1 MVFPHRAAGG
11 FGRSTFDRKILVTQ
25 NDLYIISVA
34 RRRMHSNNTHG
45 HSARA
50 IGTAFLILSEHS
62 NIMITDKSTSTRSL
76 SHFGHFRVSGKDAAA
91 LLHHLTTND
100 INSLKPGQSC
110 EAVLVTGKARCL
122 DILTIL
128 RLENSFLVITSP
140 NRRDMFAP
148 HANGFIVFRQDVK
161 IEDITG
167 QISSIGV
174 FGAEARNVMSA
185 YLLPEK
191 NEIARININDAPV
204 DVLHTGRLPGGGFI
218 FVTPSAETARQ
229 IQADLKLPECDNGTY
244 NILRVEAGVPVAGLE
259 ITEAHNPWEA
269 NLDAMIS
276 LHKGCYNGQEIIARL
291 NTYEKVKQHLKGLK
305 LSDSVSANAETALR
319 SEDKNAGEIT
329 SIVHS
334 PRFGNIALAYVKKN
348 YELAGTALKV
358 LFNGEEVDAEVVD
371 LPFEI

>member
-1 MVFPHRAAGG
+1 
-11 FGRSTFDRKILVTQ
+11 L
-25 NDLYIISVA
+25 
-34 RRRMHSNNTHG
+34 
-45 HSARA
+45 
-50 IGTAFLILSEHS
+50 
-62 NIMITDKSTSTRSL
+62 
-76 SHFGHFRVSGKDAAA
+76 RVSGKVAAA

-100 INSLKPGQSC
+100 INSLKPGQTC

-128 RLENSFLVITSP
+128 RLENEFLVITSP

-167 QISSIGV
+167 QISSLGV
-174 FGAEARNVMSA
+174 FGADAHNLLSA
-185 YLLPEK
+185 YLSPDALPNR
-191 NEIARININDAPV
+191 NEITRIKMHDASV
-204 DVLHTGRLPGGGFI
+204 DVLHTDRLPGGGFLI
-218 FVTPSAETARQ
+218 SSSSADAIQQ
-229 IQADLKLPECDNGTY
+229 IQMKLKLPECDNETY

-269 NLDAMIS
+269 NLDNMIS

-305 LSDSVSANAETALR
+305 LSEPIPANAETALQ
-319 SEDKNAGEIT
+319 SDGKNAGEIT

-334 PRFGNIALAYVKKN
+334 PRFGNIALAYIKKN
-348 YELAGTALKV
+348 YEPAGTVLKV
-358 LFNGEEVDAEVVD
+358 LFDGGEADAEVVD
-371 LPFEI
+371 LPF

>member
-1 MVFPHRAAGG
+1 
-11 FGRSTFDRKILVTQ
+11 
-25 NDLYIISVA
+25 
-34 RRRMHSNNTHG
+34 
-45 HSARA
+45 
-50 IGTAFLILSEHS
+50 
-62 NIMITDKSTSTRSL
+62 MITDKSTFTRSL

-100 INSLKPGQSC
+100 INSLKTGQSC

-128 RLENSFLVITSP
+128 CLEKDFLVITSP

-167 QISSIGV
+167 LVSSLGV
-174 FGAEARNVMSA
+174 FGADAPDVLSD
-185 YLLPEK
+185 LLPDALPNK
-191 NEIARININDAPV
+191 NEIMQIKINDAPV
-204 DVLHTGRLPGGGFI
+204 DVLHTNRLPGGGFLI
-218 FVTPSAETARQ
+218 LSSSAETIQQ
-229 IQADLKLPECDNGTY
+229 IQEKSNLPECDNQTY

-269 NLDAMIS
+269 NLDSMIS

-291 NTYEKVKQHLKGLK
+291 NTYEKVKQHLKGLR
-305 LSDSVSANAETALR
+305 LAAEVPINEEMTLQSDG
-319 SEDKNAGEIT
+319 KIAGEIT

-334 PRFGNIALAYVKKN
+334 PRFGNIALAYIKKN
-348 YELAGTALKV
+348 YEATGTRLKV
-358 LFNGEEVDAEVVD
+358 LFNGGKVDAEVVD
-371 LPFEI
+371 LPF

>member
-1 MVFPHRAAGG
+1 
-11 FGRSTFDRKILVTQ
+11 
-25 NDLYIISVA
+25 
-34 RRRMHSNNTHG
+34 
-45 HSARA
+45 
-50 IGTAFLILSEHS
+50 
-62 NIMITDKSTSTRSL
+62 MITDKSTFIRSL

-128 RLENSFLVITSP
+128 RLENEFLVITSP

-167 QISSIGV
+167 LIFSLGV
-174 FGAEARNVMSA
+174 FGTDARDAVSD
-185 YLLPEK
+185 LLPDGLPNK
-191 NEIARININDAPV
+191 NEITRIKMNDAPV
-204 DVLHTGRLPGGGFI
+204 DVLHTDRLPGGGFLI
-218 FVTPSAETARQ
+218 SSSSAEAIQQ
-229 IQADLKLPECDNGTY
+229 IQMKLKLPECDNVTY
-244 NILRVEAGVPVAGLE
+244 NILRVETGVPVAGLE

-269 NLDAMIS
+269 NLDTMIS

-305 LSDSVSANAETALR
+305 LSEPIPANAETALQ
-319 SEDKNAGEIT
+319 SDGKNAGEIT
-329 SIVHS
+329 SIIHS
-334 PRFGNIALAYVKKN
+334 PRFGNIALAYIKKN
-348 YELAGTALKV
+348 YEPAGTRLKV
-358 LFNGEEVDAEVVD
+358 LFDAGETDAEVVD
-371 LPFEI
+371 LPF